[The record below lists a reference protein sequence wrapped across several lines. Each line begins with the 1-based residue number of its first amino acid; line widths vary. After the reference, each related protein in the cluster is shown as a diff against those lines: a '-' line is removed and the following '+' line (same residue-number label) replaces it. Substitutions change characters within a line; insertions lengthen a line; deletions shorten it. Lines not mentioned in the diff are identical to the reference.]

1 MATKAKKTAKKEYTV
16 RIEWPVTYYC
26 DTTVEASSPEEAA
39 RIAMEDPDY
48 ENQDSYDEPGDSEVE
63 GVCEGDEYSFDERIE
78 VDAAPAEFA
87 GVVWTVEDIKDRM
100 PEWSDE
106 RCKKFLDDNEDSIQ
120 QEMIEAAGCL
130 IKARLPRE

>member
-1 MATKAKKTAKKEYTV
+1 MATKNKTAKKTYTV

-26 DTTVEASSPEEAA
+26 DTTVEASSPEDAA

-63 GVCEGDEYSFDERIE
+63 GVCEGDEYSFDEHIE

-87 GVVWTVEDIKDRM
+87 SVAWRIEDIKERM

-106 RCKKFLDDNEDSIQ
+106 KCQKFLDDNEDAIQ
-120 QEMIEAAGCL
+120 REMIEAAGDF